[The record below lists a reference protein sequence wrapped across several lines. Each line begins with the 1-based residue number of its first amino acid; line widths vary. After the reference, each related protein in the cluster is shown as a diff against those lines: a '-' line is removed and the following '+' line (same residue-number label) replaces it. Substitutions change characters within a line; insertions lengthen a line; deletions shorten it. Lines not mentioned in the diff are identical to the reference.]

1 MKQVAR
7 GLAGYGRNG
16 DNNLVHVSD
25 EELRGIEQLTGR
37 KFTRNP
43 DTGLPE
49 AFNFGNVVKMALPI
63 VAGIAATALTGGAA
77 APLALAAGAGASGLT
92 SAGIAAAEGKSTEQ
106 ALTAGLISGVTSYA
120 GGSLLSGVGEAAA
133 GAGADAASQAVAA
146 AAPAA
151 TSAPIGAAADTLS
164 SAAGGMTGLAS
175 ANAAGGASSNLA
187 SSGIG
192 GIASANA
199 GEAATNIGALQGIG
213 AASQGIN
220 NAASL
225 APSQVGI
232 GSLEGINSAASNIPT
247 SGVNASTPVNAG
259 STSNSFSGNLSQV
272 GDRFSNV
279 LSDPEAA
286 ISKLG
291 SNVMANPTKA
301 LIAAGG
307 TYAGMSGMGSEQQ
320 PQIPGQ
326 RPYDPNKYP
335 EQFPANPRRYNAPPD
350 DYRAG
355 IDPQYRYFAKGGL
368 ASMRQEGGMTEN
380 VVNEAKAA
388 LLGEHPKPQDA
399 LSRFEGMFG
408 GDALAVLRD
417 RITGGRVKGAGG
429 GMDDLIPGTIEGR
442 QKVRLADGEFV
453 VPSDVVSGI
462 GDGSTDQGV
471 RRLHEM
477 MNKVRKERTGK
488 TAQPKAIGGKIS
500 L

>member
-1 MKQVAR
+1 MKQAAR
-7 GLAGYGRNG
+7 GLAGYGRYG
-16 DNNLVHVSD
+16 DNNLVHVSN

-49 AFNFGNVVKMALPI
+49 AFNFSSLIPI
-63 VAGIAATALTGGAA
+63 VAGVAGTIVGGPVAGAA
-77 APLALAAGAGASGLT
+77 AAGLA
-92 SAGIAAAEGKSTEQ
+92 SAGVSKAEGKSTEE
-106 ALTAGLISGVTSYA
+106 ALTKGLISGVTSYA
-120 GGSLLSGVGEAAA
+120 GGQLLSGVGEAA
-133 GAGADAASQAVAA
+133 GAGADAASQAAAA

-151 TSAPIGAAADTLS
+151 TSVPIGATADTLS
-164 SAAGGMTGLAS
+164 SAAGGMTGIATTNV
-175 ANAAGGASSNLA
+175 AGAAAPSLTSE
-187 SSGIG
+187 GIG
-192 GIASANA
+192 QLATANA
-199 GEAATNIGALQGIG
+199 GEAAANVGALQGVG
-213 AASQGIN
+213 STAQGIN
-220 NAASL
+220 AAAGM
-225 APSQVGI
+225 APVATNI
-232 GSLEGINSAASNIPT
+232 NPLEGISASSANFPAT
-247 SGVNASTPVNAG
+247 GVNVAPPVNASSVG
-259 STSNSFSGNLSQV
+259 GSFSDGISRL
-272 GDRFSNV
+272 GDRASNV
-279 LSDPEAA
+279 ISDPEAA

-291 SNVMANPTKA
+291 SNIAESPTRA

-307 TYAGMSGMGSEQQ
+307 AYTTMSDMASGNR
-320 PQIPGQ
+320 PRLPGTE
-326 RPYDPNKYP
+326 PYDASKYP
-335 EQFPANPRRYNAPPD
+335 ERFPTNPRKYVAPPTG
-350 DYRAG
+350 YAAG
-355 IDPQYRYFAKGGL
+355 RDPEYRYFAKGGL

-408 GDALAVLRD
+408 RGALEVLRD

-453 VPSDVVSGI
+453 LPADIVSGI

-477 MNKVRKERTGK
+477 MNRVRKERTGK

>member
-7 GLAGYGRNG
+7 GLAGYGRYG
-16 DNNLVHVSD
+16 DNNLVHVSN

-49 AFNFGNVVKMALPI
+49 AFNFGDAIKMALPVI
-63 VAGIAATALTGGAA
+63 AGITATALTGGAA
-77 APLALAAGAGASGLT
+77 APLVGAAASGLA
-92 SAGIAAAEGKSTEQ
+92 SAGVAKAEGKSTED
-106 ALTAGLISGVTSYA
+106 ALTKGLISGVTSYA
-120 GGSLLSGVGEAAA
+120 GGQILSGVGDAANAAA
-133 GAGADAASQAVAA
+133 GAAASEAG
-146 AAPAA
+146 
-151 TSAPIGAAADTLS
+151 GAAAQGAAGAINTGSMGAAGSTPFADPGFAGQAITP
-164 SAAGGMTGLAS
+164 SAAS
-175 ANAAGGASSNLA
+175 DVA
-187 SSGIG
+187 SSGISAMG
-192 GIASANA
+192 PKMTSQQALDFSATGTASPTIGQRISAAPTYISSA
-199 GEAATNIGALQGIG
+199 GDTAKNIVQNPG
-213 AASQGIN
+213 
-220 NAASL
+220 ASL
-225 APSQVGI
+225 SQI
-232 GSLEGINSAASNIPT
+232 GSNIMASPQT
-247 SGVNASTPVNAG
+247 
-259 STSNSFSGNLSQV
+259 
-272 GDRFSNV
+272 
-279 LSDPEAA
+279 
-286 ISKLG
+286 
-291 SNVMANPTKA
+291 A

-307 TYAGMSGMGSEQQ
+307 TYAGLSDMGSSNQ

-335 EQFPANPRRYNAPPD
+335 EQFPTNPRRFNAPP
-350 DYRAG
+350 AG
-355 IDPQYRYFAKGGL
+355 YMAGRDPEYRYFAKGGL

-408 GDALAVLRD
+408 AGALEVLRD
-417 RITGGRVKGAGG
+417 RITGGRVRGAGG

-453 VPSDVVSGI
+453 IPSDVVSGI

>member
-7 GLAGYGRNG
+7 GLAGYGRYG
-16 DNNLVHVSD
+16 DNNLVHVSN

-49 AFNFGNVVKMALPI
+49 AFNFGDAIKMALPVI
-63 VAGIAATALTGGAA
+63 AGITATALTGGAA

-92 SAGIAAAEGKSTEQ
+92 SAGIAAAEGKSTEE
-106 ALTAGLISGVTSYA
+106 ALTKGLISGVTSYA
-120 GGSLLSGVGEAAA
+120 GGSLLSGVGEVA
-133 GAGADAASQAVAA
+133 GAGADAASQAAMGGTTA
-146 AAPAA
+146 
-151 TSAPIGAAADTLS
+151 GA
-164 SAAGGMTGLAS
+164 
-175 ANAAGGASSNLA
+175 ANAAALGGNAITNVGTDAATQAAAQAAAQGGGQVAGTTTLNAA

-192 GIASANA
+192 SLNPSVIGQGSGLGQIANVSQSAV
-199 GEAATNIGALQGIG
+199 
-213 AASQGIN
+213 
-220 NAASL
+220 
-225 APSQVGI
+225 PSDGI
-232 GSLEGINSAASNIPT
+232 GSLVAPVDRSFSANISQLGDRASNVI
-247 SGVNASTPVNAG
+247 
-259 STSNSFSGNLSQV
+259 SNPGAALSK
-272 GDRFSNV
+272 
-279 LSDPEAA
+279 
-286 ISKLG
+286 IG
-291 SNVMANPTKA
+291 SNVMASPQTA

-307 TYAGMSGMGSEQQ
+307 TYAGLSDMGSSNQ

-335 EQFPANPRRYNAPPD
+335 EQFPTNPRRFNAPP
-350 DYRAG
+350 AG
-355 IDPQYRYFAKGGL
+355 YMAGRDPEYRYFAKGGL

-408 GDALAVLRD
+408 AGALEALRD
-417 RITGGRVKGAGG
+417 RITGGRVRGAGG

-453 VPSDVVSGI
+453 IPSDVVSGI

>member
-25 EELRGIEQLTGR
+25 TELRGIEQLTGR

-49 AFNFGNVVKMALPI
+49 AFNFGNVIKMALPI
-63 VAGIAATALTGGAA
+63 IAGITATALTGGAA

-106 ALTAGLISGVTSYA
+106 ALMTGLISGATSYA
-120 GGSLLSGVGEAAA
+120 GGSLLSGVGEVA
-133 GAGADAASQAVAA
+133 GAGADAASQAAMGGATAGAANTAALSGANTLANVGTDAATQAA
-146 AAPAA
+146 AQAA
-151 TSAPIGAAADTLS
+151 TQGGAQ
-164 SAAGGMTGLAS
+164 AAGATGL
-175 ANAAGGASSNLA
+175 
-187 SSGIG
+187 
-192 GIASANA
+192 
-199 GEAATNIGALQGIG
+199 
-213 AASQGIN
+213 
-220 NAASL
+220 NAAS
-225 APSQVGI
+225 AGI
-232 GSLEGINSAASNIPT
+232 GSLNSSVLGQGAAAGELANVAQAAVPSQGIGSLA
-247 SGVNASTPVNAG
+247 PVVDR
-259 STSNSFSGNLSQV
+259 SFSANMSQL

-279 LSDPEAA
+279 ISDPGAA
-286 ISKLG
+286 ASKLG
-291 SNVMANPTKA
+291 SNIMNNKTNA

-307 TYAGMSGMGSEQQ
+307 TYAQMSDMGGNQ
-320 PQIPGQ
+320 PRMPGEE
-326 RPYDPNKYP
+326 PYDPNKFP
-335 EQFPANPRRYNAPPD
+335 ERFPANPRRFNAPP
-350 DYRAG
+350 AG
-355 IDPQYRYFAKGGL
+355 YMAGRDPEYRYFAKGGL

-408 GDALAVLRD
+408 RGALEVLRD
-417 RITGGRVKGAGG
+417 RITGGRVRGAGG

-453 VPSDVVSGI
+453 IPSDIVSGI

-477 MNKVRKERTGK
+477 MNRVRKERTGK
-488 TAQPKAIGGKIS
+488 TTQPKAIGGKIS